1 MQWLHI
7 LSAYFS
13 EPTGEAQRIWQMII
27 LWLLVDL
34 NSSIVAF
41 FIKLTMKIISETL
54 LNNERNCIY
63 RISVTAVN
71 LGQQKVLFCLATRT
85 VNSQKQSLQK
95 LPLVMFNTES
105 LSCSC
110 IAQIVWRATK
120 SSFHYTRTLTPIRK
134 TIFVLS

>member
-41 FIKLTMKIISETL
+41 FIMLTMKIISETL

-85 VNSQKQSLQK
+85 VNNQKQL
-95 LPLVMFNTES
+95 
-105 LSCSC
+105 
-110 IAQIVWRATK
+110 
-120 SSFHYTRTLTPIRK
+120 
-134 TIFVLS
+134 